1 MVQKI
6 LLLLV
11 ITFLTACAGVVTP
24 TGGPKDETPPINTK
38 QVPKNGTLKFKE
50 SKIDFYFDEYVVLK
64 DITNQFIISPPL
76 NQNPEI
82 IVKGKK
88 VEVLFKEELKEN
100 TTYTL
105 NFGNGI
111 ADNNEG
117 NVLSGLSYTFSTGDY
132 IDSLSLKGTIHDG
145 FTLLPVVDAAIGLYK
160 TIDDSTIF
168 KEKPWYLVKPDSSG
182 NFKFNYLS
190 PGVYQLVAFEDV
202 NRNLKIE
209 SNEKI
214 AYITDTIVLT
224 YPNNDS
230 IHYPLLLAPQYI
242 PKEPK
247 LITYKEIAKGK
258 YQIITAA
265 SNCNIEINSGI
276 FGKKET
282 EIIQKT
288 KNCDT
293 ITLYTNNQCIDST
306 KLSISIDTVNESI
319 VIPCK
324 SKEYNKFSLN
334 SNKTENNYNFIQP
347 LKLSFSNPPV
357 DIRSTEFVLKQDSI
371 QLTDFK
377 IVTDTINPLNLV
389 LYYNWK
395 PETKYTLSIPK
406 GSIKDLYG
414 QDIDSSAIVI
424 NTAAT
429 SFFGSLTITLL
440 DSTNK
445 HYIVQL
451 LDVQGQIV
459 KENFINKTQNIS
471 YQNIAPAQ
479 YFIKVIEDSNK
490 NDEWDGTNYFT
501 KQQPE
506 KVFIT
511 KKSYE
516 VRASWDITDILIDPQ
531 F

>member
-1 MVQKI
+1 M
-6 LLLLV
+6 
-11 ITFLTACAGVVTP
+11 
-24 TGGPKDETPPINTK
+24 
-38 QVPKNGTLKFKE
+38 
-50 SKIDFYFDEYVVLK
+50 
-64 DITNQFIISPPL
+64 
-76 NQNPEI
+76 
-82 IVKGKK
+82 
-88 VEVLFKEELKEN
+88 
-100 TTYTL
+100 
-105 NFGNGI
+105 
-111 ADNNEG
+111 
-117 NVLSGLSYTFSTGDY
+117 
-132 IDSLSLKGTIHDG
+132 
-145 FTLLPVVDAAIGLYK
+145 
-160 TIDDSTIF
+160 
-168 KEKPWYLVKPDSSG
+168 VKPDSSG

-214 AYITDTIVLT
+214 AYITDTVVLN

-306 KLSISIDTVNESI
+306 KLSITIDTVNESI

-347 LKLSFSNPPV
+347 LKLGFSNPPI

-429 SFFGSLTITLL
+429 SFFGSLTITIL
-440 DSTNK
+440 DSSTK

-451 LDVQGQIV
+451 LDIQGQIV

-516 VRASWDITDILIDPQ
+516 VRANWDITDILIDPQ